1 MKESEEIQ
9 LPWSPALKIA
19 INLVDWEST
28 QTRLV
33 IGFYYIKA

>member
-19 INLVDWEST
+19 INLDDWES